1 MVICSINLWNNLGFR
16 GVVEAAD
23 LSARVLARKE
33 RPAGPWWLEV
43 ERMQEVPEKDAEQ
56 TPSEPLP
63 MTTLTLTASLNA
75 PPEKAA
81 KTASGTVPGRES
93 YAETPVEELDDHSLL
108 EATRTGDE
116 LAFQEI
122 VKRYRNPITNFV
134 YRMLNDYD
142 RAVDLAQETFVR
154 IYMNV
159 ERYQATYS
167 FSTYIY
173 RIASNLAIS
182 ELRQR
187 KRRRLIPIPTFYSDK
202 ENDEF
207 EIDLPDTQ
215 QVTAEQNMIL
225 DERRDAVSRAIAS
238 LPEKYRTVVILRD
251 IEGKSY
257 EEISAVLDLSD
268 GTVKSRIN
276 RARGLLK
283 DKLKEY
289 L

>member
-1 MVICSINLWNNLGFR
+1 MSDPPHKKNEQASQ
-16 GVVEAAD
+16 EA
-23 LSARVLARKE
+23 S
-33 RPAGPWWLEV
+33 P
-43 ERMQEVPEKDAEQ
+43 PE
-56 TPSEPLP
+56 TP
-63 MTTLTLTASLNA
+63 MTTLTLSAGLDEA
-75 PPEKAA
+75 
-81 KTASGTVPGRES
+81 RERKVAQRPS
-93 YAETPVEELDDHSLL
+93 IDSVVARTPVEEMDDHALL

-122 VKRYRNPITNFV
+122 VRRYRNLITNFV

-154 IYMNV
+154 VYMNA
-159 ERYQATYS
+159 ERYQANYS

-187 KRRRLIPIPTFYSDK
+187 KRRRMVPIPTFHSDRDG
-202 ENDEF
+202 EDV
-207 EIDLPDTQ
+207 EIDLPDSR
-215 QVTAEQNMIL
+215 QVRADDALIE
-225 DERRDAVSRAIAS
+225 DERRKAVARAITS
-238 LPEKYRTVVILRD
+238 LPEKYRTVVVLRD

-257 EEISAVLDLSD
+257 EEISAVLKLSD

-276 RARGLLK
+276 RARNLLK
-283 DKLKEY
+283 EKLKEY